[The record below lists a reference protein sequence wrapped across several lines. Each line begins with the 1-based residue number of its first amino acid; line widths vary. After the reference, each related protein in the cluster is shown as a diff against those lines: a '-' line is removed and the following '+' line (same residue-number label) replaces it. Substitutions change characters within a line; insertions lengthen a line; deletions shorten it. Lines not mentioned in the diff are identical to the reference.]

1 MSIAKFIMG
10 TALVTV
16 ATFVCAAP
24 QYSDSVYANFPAA
37 LDQGVSGGNIDNNL
51 QNGTAGYYI
60 WNSTP
65 KDWHIRWTGDSTSN
79 TGGSTPNNYF
89 AGNFSYLNG
98 ALGSVT
104 SASFEQGNVGK
115 VSEPSVEGSSDTATV
130 IEGSSDT
137 ATLIEESSDTAK
149 LTAVGNED
157 GNGID
162 ISLEKD
168 FTHGDKL
175 KFDLY
180 SDIFD
185 LADAAESASTGED
198 ASEDGSIEGESIF
211 LGQDFDKPDVE
222 ILQDAVKNFGDG
234 DIALNGQSF
243 EITVPEPG
251 TLALLGLGLLG
262 LGAARRRQ
270 KG

>member
-24 QYSDSVYANFPAA
+24 QYNHSVYANFPAA
-37 LDQGVSGGNIDNNL
+37 LDQGSNGGNIDNSL
-51 QNGTAGYYI
+51 QNGMAGYYI

-79 TGGSTPNNYF
+79 TGGSTPNEHF
-89 AGNFSYLNG
+89 TGNFSFLNG

-104 SASFEQGNVGK
+104 RVRFEQSN
-115 VSEPSVEGSSDTATV
+115 VSEPR
-130 IEGSSDT
+130 IEGSSN
-137 ATLIEESSDTAK
+137 TAK
-149 LTAVGNED
+149 LTAVGN
-157 GNGID
+157 
-162 ISLEKD
+162 
-168 FTHGDKL
+168 
-175 KFDLY
+175 
-180 SDIFD
+180 
-185 LADAAESASTGED
+185 ED
-198 ASEDGSIEGESIF
+198 ASEDGSIEGESIY
-211 LGQDFDKPDVE
+211 LGQNFDKPDVE

-262 LGAARRRQ
+262 LGAARRHQ
-270 KG
+270 KA

>member
-10 TALVTV
+10 TALV
-16 ATFVCAAP
+16 AMASFVCAAP
-24 QYSDSVYANFPAA
+24 QYSDSVYADFPTA
-37 LDQGVSGGNIDNNL
+37 LDQISNGGNIDNNL

-65 KDWHIRWTGDSTSN
+65 KDWHIRWTGDST
-79 TGGSTPNNYF
+79 PNNYF

-104 SASFEQGNVGK
+104 NASFEQGNV
-115 VSEPSVEGSSDTATV
+115 SEPS
-130 IEGSSDT
+130 IEGSSD
-137 ATLIEESSDTAK
+137 AAK
-149 LTAVGNED
+149 LTAAGNED

-162 ISLEKD
+162 ISLEED

-185 LADAAESASTGED
+185 LADTAED
-198 ASEDGSIEGESIF
+198 AGKDVVIEGKSIY
-211 LGQDFDKPDVE
+211 LGQSFEIPNVE
-222 ILQDAVKNFGDG
+222 ILQDAVRKFGNEDS
-234 DIALNGQSF
+234 ALNGQSF
-243 EITVPEPG
+243 VITIPEPG

-270 KG
+270 KA

>member
-1 MSIAKFIMG
+1 MSIAKFFMG
-10 TALVTV
+10 TALVAV
-16 ATFVCAAP
+16 ASFVCAAP
-24 QYSDSVYANFPAA
+24 QYSDSVYADFPAA
-37 LDQGVSGGNIDNNL
+37 LDQGLNGGNIDNNL
-51 QNGTAGYYI
+51 QGRTAGYYI
-60 WNSTP
+60 WNSTA
-65 KDWHIRWTGDSTSN
+65 KNWHIRWTGDSTSN
-79 TGGSTPNNYF
+79 TGGSSPNNYF

-104 SASFEQGNVGK
+104 RVSFEQGNV
-115 VSEPSVEGSSDTATV
+115 SEPG
-130 IEGSSDT
+130 IEGASDT
-137 ATLIEESSDTAK
+137 ATLIEGSSDTAK

-185 LADAAESASTGED
+185 LADTAEGAGK
-198 ASEDGSIEGESIF
+198 DGGLEGESIY
-211 LGQDFDKPDVE
+211 LGQNFDKPDVE

-251 TLALLGLGLLG
+251 TLALLGLGLFG

-270 KG
+270 KA